1 MVEILCPHCEGELE
15 LDDDASGEFECPL
28 CDGKFEWNVEVEESF
43 DDAVTHTEN
52 RIVPSKGSN
61 KMDTGAKVLAGVYV
75 GYKAVQTADRAIGV
89 LISVILLIFF
99 VFLMLI
105 YLFFGPIR

>member
-52 RIVPSKGSN
+52 RIVPSQGSN
-61 KMDTGAKVLAGVYV
+61 KMDTGAKVVAGVYEA
-75 GYKAVQTADRAIGV
+75 YKPVQTADRAIGV
-89 LISVILLIFF
+89 LISVIFLIFF